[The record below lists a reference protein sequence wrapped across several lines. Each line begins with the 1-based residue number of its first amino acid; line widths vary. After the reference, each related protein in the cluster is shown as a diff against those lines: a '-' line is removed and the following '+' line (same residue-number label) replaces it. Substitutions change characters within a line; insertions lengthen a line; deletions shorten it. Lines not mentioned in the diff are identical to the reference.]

1 MVTKLSSLVSWRINS
16 TAAAVT
22 ADSVL
27 AVTTR
32 ERFQGNKRVPFCRS
46 RVTFFRNRVSML
58 PFIWRNRLAA
68 SEKIISTFS
77 QGLLKDQDSAHSL
90 LRRCFCTQWP
100 KGEDRGK
107 HCPVCMTQPLAFPL
121 KERFGF
127 TQKGGWFSLYLYPA
141 LPPNFQL
148 WTFSKKEIASCAS
161 KDFGTEVH
169 TNLSAF
175 PERLCSSIQLIHKNI
190 MKSS

>member
-1 MVTKLSSLVSWRINS
+1 M
-16 TAAAVT
+16 
-22 ADSVL
+22 L

-32 ERFQGNKRVPFCRS
+32 ERLQGNKRVPFCRS
-46 RVTFFRNRVSML
+46 RVTFFGNRVSML

-121 KERFGF
+121 KKRFGF
-127 TQKGGWFSLYLYPA
+127 TQKAGLVFPLSVPSLATQFSTLNVL
-141 LPPNFQL
+141 
-148 WTFSKKEIASCAS
+148 KERNS
-161 KDFGTEVH
+161 
-169 TNLSAF
+169 L
-175 PERLCSSIQLIHKNI
+175 LCFKRFWN
-190 MKSS
+190 

>member
-32 ERFQGNKRVPFCRS
+32 EGFQGNKRVPFCRS
-46 RVTFFRNRVSML
+46 RVTFFRNRVSVL
-58 PFIWRNRLAA
+58 PFIWRNRRAA
-68 SEKIISTFS
+68 NEKIISTFS
-77 QGLLKDQDSAHSL
+77 HGLLKDQDSAHSL
-90 LRRCFCTQWP
+90 LWRCFCTQWP

-107 HCPVCMTQPLAFPL
+107 HCPVCMTQPLALPL

-127 TQKGGWFSLYLYPA
+127 TQKAGLVFP
-141 LPPNFQL
+141 
-148 WTFSKKEIASCAS
+148 
-161 KDFGTEVH
+161 
-169 TNLSAF
+169 LSAPSLATQF
-175 PERLCSSIQLIHKNI
+175 STLNVLKERNSLLCFKRFWKCGAHQPLSLSGKAVQQHSANSQEHDEK
-190 MKSS
+190 